1 MNDKYVLKEN
11 IERLITIN
19 EEYSE
24 LNTRLQELRHE
35 KQKLEKETSI
45 VMEKLN
51 MSNKTFVLNDNKIQ
65 PKKTIQYQSLSL
77 KYVQDS
83 LSGYLDENQVSNI
96 IEILKSNREK
106 KEKLEFKIN

>member
-11 IERLITIN
+11 FERLITIN
-19 EEYSE
+19 EEYNE

-35 KQKLEKETSI
+35 KQILEKETFI

-65 PKKTIQYQSLSL
+65 SKKTLQYQSLSL